1 MMDRRASP
9 LPPLFGARTFRHA
22 PEHWVHPVPSPRHVR
37 VSFGGETIAS
47 SRRVVLLREAGCLPV
62 YYFPPQDVRL
72 DLLEPSAQKSRCPY
86 KGEASHWSVRAG
98 GRVATEAAWSYL
110 DPAPECREIARHFAF
125 RWSRMDAWYEEDEEV
140 FVHPRD
146 PFKRIDVL
154 RSRRHVRVVV
164 GGETVAETR
173 RPSLLFE
180 TGHPTRYYLPPEDVR
195 LEFLEPSATR
205 TRCPYKG
212 VASYWSLRVGGSFFE
227 DLVWSYLDPIP
238 ECPKIRGLYCFFNE
252 RVDAL
257 YVDGE
262 LEPRPATRCSQGV
275 RAGMPDI

>member
-1 MMDRRASP
+1 MTDRRASL
-9 LPPLFGARTFRHA
+9 LPPLYGARAFSHA
-22 PEHWVHPVPSPRHVR
+22 PEHWVHPVPSPRHVSVR
-37 VSFGGETIAS
+37 FGGETIAS

-62 YYFPPQDVRL
+62 YYFPPEDVRT
-72 DLLEPSAQKSRCPY
+72 DLLEPTERKSRCPY
-86 KGEASHWSVRAG
+86 KGEASHWSVRVGEKLA
-98 GRVATEAAWSYL
+98 AEAAWSYL
-110 DPAPECREIARHFAF
+110 EPAKECREIARHFAF

-146 PFKRIDVL
+146 PFKRVDVL
-154 RSRRHVRVVV
+154 RSLRHVRIVV

-173 RPSLLFE
+173 RPFLLFE

-195 LEFLEPSATR
+195 TELLEPSETR

-212 VASYWSLRVGGSFFE
+212 IASYWSVRVGASFFE

-238 ECPKIRGLYCFFNE
+238 ECPKIKGLFCFFNE

-257 YVDGE
+257 YVDGA
-262 LEPRPATRCSQGV
+262 LEPPPVTRWSHGV
-275 RAGMPDI
+275 RAGLPDI